1 MSSFDNNESWIHNN
15 KDNSNISLSIKQ
27 HIKHGHHRAKY
38 TFTDDPVSLK
48 LQQILNCI
56 LVK

>member
-1 MSSFDNNESWIHNN
+1 MSSFDKS
-15 KDNSNISLSIKQ
+15 KRCTKPSDNNISLNIKE

-48 LQQILNCI
+48 LQ
-56 LVK
+56 